1 MLNSIVKRRRP
12 LGSDL
17 SRFQDD
23 MNDLMGRFFGD
34 WDRIEG
40 GMLAPLDIAEDETG
54 FTLKIDLPGVAA
66 DDIDIQV
73 HDNRLMLSGRRE
85 ESNEESGENYYHVER
100 RRGSFRREVLLPSA
114 VDEDHIEATHT
125 NGVLTVRL
133 PKSERAKP
141 RKIEVK

>member
-23 MNDLMGRFFGD
+23 MNDLVGRFFGD
-34 WDRIEG
+34 WDRVDG

-66 DDIDIQV
+66 GDIDIQV
-73 HDNRLMLSGRRE
+73 HDNRLTLSGQRA

-100 RRGSFRREVLLPSA
+100 RSGSFRREVMLPSA
-114 VDEDHIEATHT
+114 VDEDNIEATHT
-125 NGVLTVRL
+125 DGVLTVRL